1 MIVLPGEVMII
12 QLGQM
17 GPEHMLTAEKWVVGE
32 GESRNINIE
41 LEVSLK
47 FSSTRNV

>member
-1 MIVLPGEVMII
+1 MIVLPGEVVII

-32 GESRNINIE
+32 DEPRNINIK
-41 LEVSLK
+41 LEVSLE
-47 FSSTRNV
+47 FSSTGNI